1 MAACLFAGFLW
12 LRGRARSLDLTHQ
25 RGKTVFGVFGVL
37 TALLIGEKYVFDTWQ
52 FGPYTSLLLRLGL
65 AIATFAAVGFLFL
78 KPGPPGQAPEEGESA
93 PPPA

>member
-12 LRGRARSLDLTHQ
+12 LRGRARSLDLTNQ
-25 RGKTVFGVFGVL
+25 RGKTVIGVFGVL
-37 TALLIGEKYVFDTWQ
+37 TGLLIGEKYVFDTWY
-52 FGPYTSLLLRLGL
+52 FGPYTGLLLKLGL

-78 KPGPPGQAPEEGESA
+78 KPGPPVESGESA